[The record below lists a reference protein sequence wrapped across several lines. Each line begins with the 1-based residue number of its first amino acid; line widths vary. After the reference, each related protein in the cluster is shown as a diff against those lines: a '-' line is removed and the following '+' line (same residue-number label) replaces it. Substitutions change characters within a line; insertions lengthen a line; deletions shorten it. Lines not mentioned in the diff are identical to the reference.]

1 MNINAITKHYDK
13 LTINERFALMQ
24 AAIYRGD
31 DADRAA
37 LARTAPRKR
46 WEMPNTTGLMDAF
59 HMAADWHVMGL
70 LAMQSDYYFL
80 LSLNNSDDL
89 IRLVSKKY
97 KDPLDIDELMT
108 KLIHDILV
116 TCEAWRRVCSDYGV
130 DPVRILEGLPGAGE
144 PLAIFEA
151 TIQAAA
157 QVRPVDLG
165 DVDDYIKDMRT
176 VIETLRKRWE

>member
-31 DADRAA
+31 DADRDA

-46 WEMPNTTGLMDAF
+46 WDMPNTTGLMDAF
-59 HMAADWHVMGL
+59 DTAAAWHVMGVMT
-70 LAMQSDYYFL
+70 MQMEFYYL
-80 LSLNNSDDL
+80 LSLDNEDVV
-89 IRLVSKKY
+89 IRLVN
-97 KDPLDIDELMT
+97 KDKQPLDIDELMT
-108 KLIHDILV
+108 KLIHSILV

-130 DPVRILEGLPGAGE
+130 DPVRILEGLPGSDTID
-144 PLAIFEA
+144 LFEA

-157 QVRPVDLG
+157 QIRPVDLS
-165 DVDDYIKDMRT
+165 DLDKYITDMRT

>member
-1 MNINAITKHYDK
+1 MNINVITKHYDK

-24 AAIYRGD
+24 AATYRGD

-37 LARTAPRKR
+37 LTRTAPRKR
-46 WEMPNTTGLMDAF
+46 WEMPNTTGLVDAF
-59 HMAADWHVMGL
+59 DTAAAWHVMGL

-80 LSLNNSDDL
+80 LSLNNSDNL

-97 KDPLDIDELMT
+97 KQPLDFDEVMT

-130 DPVRILEGLPGAGE
+130 DPARILEGLPGSE

-151 TIQAAA
+151 TIQIAA
-157 QVRPVDLG
+157 QIRPVDISDL
-165 DVDDYIKDMRT
+165 DTYINDIRT
-176 VIETLRKRWE
+176 VIELLRKRWE

>member
-1 MNINAITKHYDK
+1 MNISAITKHYDK

-31 DADRAA
+31 DADRDA

-46 WEMPNTTGLMDAF
+46 WDMPNTTGLIDAF
-59 HMAADWHVMGL
+59 DTAAAWHVMGVMT
-70 LAMQSDYYFL
+70 MQMEFYYL
-80 LSLNNSDDL
+80 LSLDNEDVV
-89 IRLVSKKY
+89 IRLVN
-97 KDPLDIDELMT
+97 KDKQPLDIDEVMT
-108 KLIHDILV
+108 KLIHSILV

-130 DPVRILEGLPGAGE
+130 DPVRILEGLPGSDTID
-144 PLAIFEA
+144 LFEA

-157 QVRPVDLG
+157 QIRPVDLS
-165 DVDDYIKDMRT
+165 DLDKYVTDMRT

>member
-1 MNINAITKHYDK
+1 MNTNAITKHYDK
-13 LTINERFALMQ
+13 LTINERFSLMQ

-59 HMAADWHVMGL
+59 HTAADWHVMGL
-70 LAMQSDYYFL
+70 SAMRGDFYYL
-80 LSLNNSDDL
+80 LSLVDDDF
-89 IRLVSKKY
+89 IQVVSKKY

-108 KLIHDILV
+108 KQIHDILV

-157 QVRPVDLG
+157 QIRPVDLG
-165 DVDDYIKDMRT
+165 DLDTYINDMRT

>member
-24 AAIYRGD
+24 AAINRGD
-31 DADRAA
+31 DTDRAA

-46 WEMPNTTGLMDAF
+46 WEMPNTTGLIDAF
-59 HMAADWHVMGL
+59 DTAAQWHMMGL
-70 LAMQSDYYFL
+70 SAMRGDFYYL
-80 LSLNNSDDL
+80 LSLDDDL
-89 IRLVSKKY
+89 IRLVNKKD
-97 KDPLDIDELMT
+97 KQPLDIDELMT
-108 KLIHDILV
+108 KLIHDVLV

-130 DPVRILEGLPGAGE
+130 DPSRILEGLPGSE

-157 QVRPVDLG
+157 QIRPVDLG
-165 DVDDYIKDMRT
+165 DLDTYIKDIRT
-176 VIETLRKRWE
+176 VIELLRKRWE

>member
-13 LTINERFALMQ
+13 LTINERFSLMQ

-59 HMAADWHVMGL
+59 DTAAAWHVMGVMT
-70 LAMQSDYYFL
+70 MQMEFYYL
-80 LSLNNSDDL
+80 LSLDNEDVV
-89 IRLVSKKY
+89 IRLVN
-97 KDPLDIDELMT
+97 KDKQPLDIDELMT
-108 KLIHDILV
+108 KLIHSILV

-130 DPVRILEGLPGAGE
+130 DPVRILEGLPGSDTID
-144 PLAIFEA
+144 LFEA

-157 QVRPVDLG
+157 QIRPVDLG
-165 DVDDYIKDMRT
+165 DLDTYINDMRT

>member
-46 WEMPNTTGLMDAF
+46 WEMPNTTGLADAF
-59 HMAADWHVMGL
+59 EAAAEWHMMGL
-70 LAMQSDYYFL
+70 SAMRGDFYYL
-80 LSLNNSDDL
+80 LSLDDEL
-89 IRLVSKKY
+89 IRLVSK
-97 KDPLDIDELMT
+97 DRQPLDIDELMT
-108 KLIHDILV
+108 KQIHDILV

-130 DPVRILEGLPGAGE
+130 DPSRILEGLPGSEA
-144 PLAIFEA
+144 LAIFEA

-157 QVRPVDLG
+157 QIRPVDLG
-165 DVDDYIKDMRT
+165 DLDTYINDIRT
-176 VIETLRKRWE
+176 VIEILRKRWE